1 MNDVE
6 DILIE
11 TLESFGYPVR
21 LQGSLLPNEPYP
33 DNFFTFWNDSS
44 NSSAFYDNDE
54 HAIVYSYSVN
64 FYSTEPNK
72 CYEMIRNAKKEL
84 KKRGFILTGD
94 GYSVPSDEI
103 THDGRGI
110 SAEYL
115 KLVRLDGQ
123 F

>member
-1 MNDVE
+1 MEIE

-21 LQGSLLPNEPYP
+21 LQGSLLEDEPYP
-33 DNFFTFWNDSS
+33 NSFFTFWN
-44 NSSAFYDNDE
+44 NSSTSQAFYDNDE
-54 HAIVYSYSVN
+54 NAIIYSYSVN
-64 FYSTEPNK
+64 FYSINPSM

-84 KKRGFILTGD
+84 KKKGFILTGD
-94 GYSVPSDEI
+94 GYSVASDEP

-115 KLVRLDGQ
+115 KNFRKEV